1 MDTFIRFLP
10 ALIVIFG
17 LIFWVS
23 ALMGT
28 GERRKSSKKNLGG
41 FIVVMVGI
49 IAAIG
54 VLGFIF
60 EVAAR

>member
-10 ALIVIFG
+10 AIIVIFG

-49 IAAIG
+49 VAAIG
-54 VLGFIF
+54 VLGFIL
-60 EVAAR
+60 EIATR

>member
-28 GERRKSSKKNLGG
+28 GERRKSSKKDLSG

-60 EVAAR
+60 EIAAR